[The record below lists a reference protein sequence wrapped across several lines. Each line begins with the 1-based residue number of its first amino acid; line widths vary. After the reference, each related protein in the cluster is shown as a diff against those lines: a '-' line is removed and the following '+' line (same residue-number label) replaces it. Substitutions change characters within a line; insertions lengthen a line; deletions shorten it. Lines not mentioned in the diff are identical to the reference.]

1 MTLGLLICHAA
12 VQAAR
17 IAPLA
22 RGGAP
27 LVALGPAACAA
38 RGYCASRVR
47 MAERERDPSTAQWDW
62 RPIISWYPGHIAR
75 AEKQLMDMLKLVDV
89 VIELRDSRIPSS
101 TNHPLIQSWV
111 GNRAHILVMNR
122 CDSVPTSVAQDWT
135 RHMHEA
141 GVETYWVNAKEGKG
155 IDELK
160 RAVMHAGKGVNERRA
175 RKGLLP
181 RPVRACV
188 LGFPNVGKSALINR
202 LVGRAKCKSEN
213 RAGVTRSFN
222 WAAFGGRKTGT
233 RASAGGKQPDLQ
245 LLDTPG
251 IIPAKQV
258 GQRSAY
264 MLAVCDD
271 IGAAAYDTRAVALT
285 LIEELRAARTGYV
298 PSQALEARYGHGLD
312 EQSPEAMLERL
323 AEERCGGDL
332 TRAETMVLRDFRD
345 GRLGLIGLEAPEGA
359 AVRLSKRQ
367 HEIQQAAAAAGAA
380 DAAPAA
386 APAGAS
392 ALASV
397 ATVGAADDDDS

>member
-1 MTLGLLICHAA
+1 MALGLLICHAA
-12 VQAAR
+12 VQGAR
-17 IAPLA
+17 IAPFARNRSPLAALGVASHSA
-22 RGGAP
+22 RG
-27 LVALGPAACAA
+27 LG
-38 RGYCASRVR
+38 GGRVR
-47 MAERERDPSTAQWDW
+47 MAERERDVSTAQWEW

-89 VIELRDSRIPSS
+89 VIELRDSRIPRS

-135 RHMHEA
+135 RYLNEKQIQAH
-141 GVETYWVNAKEGKG
+141 WVNAKEGKG
-155 IDELK
+155 VDELK
-160 RAVMHAGKGVNERRA
+160 RAIMHAGKGVNERRA
-175 RKGLLP
+175 KKGLLP
-181 RPVRACV
+181 RPVRACI

-213 RAGVTRSFN
+213 RAGVTRSFT
-222 WAAFGGRKTGT
+222 WASFGSRKTFT
-233 RASAGGKQPDLQ
+233 RTSAGGRQPELL

-285 LIEELRAARTGYV
+285 LIEELRSAKSGYI
-298 PSQALEARYGHGLD
+298 PPNILESRYGHGLA
-312 EQSPEAMLERL
+312 EQTPEAFLERI

-345 GRLGLIGLEAPEGA
+345 GRLGLIGLEAPESVGNAGAHKVAPLLNGAVA
-359 AVRLSKRQ
+359 AV
-367 HEIQQAAAAAGAA
+367 AAAPVVDAASRA
-380 DAAPAA
+380 AAPAA
-386 APAGAS
+386 GSSAPAAS
-392 ALASV
+392 G
-397 ATVGAADDDDS
+397 T